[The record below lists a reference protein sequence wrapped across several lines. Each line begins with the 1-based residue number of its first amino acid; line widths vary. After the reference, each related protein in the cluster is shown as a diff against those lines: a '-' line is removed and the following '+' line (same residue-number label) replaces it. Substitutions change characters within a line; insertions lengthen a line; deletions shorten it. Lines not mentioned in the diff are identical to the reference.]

1 MRTVEFLV
9 DCSRLPLAGMGIIL
23 DSLVLGGLAPVTQ
36 GRLLVWIVLGTGDFS
51 VLKGALG
58 S

>member
-1 MRTVEFLV
+1 
-9 DCSRLPLAGMGIIL
+9 MGIIL